1 MLRKL
6 IVAAGAALLLCL
18 PAEAQKLK
26 FGHFDSGALIEQLP
40 EVKAMQKTMEQEQN
54 RQEAQLT
61 ALQEDLNKQVQD
73 YESKQAQMSEAD
85 RAAKEEELQDMY
97 QRILTFRQTAMQDLQ
112 KKQQELIT
120 PITQKVLQAVQQVG
134 ANNGFTYIF
143 EADGVLAHGEQS
155 VDVTPLVK
163 KQLGIQ

>member
-1 MLRKL
+1 
-6 IVAAGAALLLCL
+6 
-18 PAEAQKLK
+18 
-26 FGHFDSGALIEQLP
+26 
-40 EVKAMQKTMEQEQN
+40 
-54 RQEAQLT
+54 
-61 ALQEDLNKQVQD
+61 
-73 YESKQAQMSEAD
+73 
-85 RAAKEEELQDMY
+85 MY

-112 KKQQELIT
+112 KKHQELIT

-134 ANNGFTYIF
+134 ANNGFIYIF